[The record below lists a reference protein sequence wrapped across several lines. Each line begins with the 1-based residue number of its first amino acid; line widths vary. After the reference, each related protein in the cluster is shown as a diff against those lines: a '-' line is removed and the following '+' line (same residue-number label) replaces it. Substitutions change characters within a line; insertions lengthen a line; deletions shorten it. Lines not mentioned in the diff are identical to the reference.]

1 MMARIF
7 LGVVIAAGIYLL
19 LRAVLAK
26 KPLSLKQFFSI
37 YVAILLIIG
46 LIGLGL
52 TGRLHPITASLG
64 VGLTVLTRALPM
76 LMRMFQA
83 VNLWRTLKAALGM
96 ASAQRGPKSGN
107 HSEVDSHYLRMRLD
121 HDSGELDGTIL
132 AGRFTGETLSSLTLD
147 ALLAFREE
155 IEEDEASCQ
164 LLDTFL
170 DRYHDWQEQA
180 PSSNAGNLTTQE
192 AEAILGLTP
201 PYDRAAVIAAHR
213 KLMQRH
219 HPDRGGNHEFAA
231 RLNAAKDQILNEC

>member
-1 MMARIF
+1 MARIF

-19 LRAVLAK
+19 LRAVLDK

-96 ASAQRGPKSGN
+96 ASAQQGPKSGN
-107 HSEVDSHYLRMRLD
+107 HSEVDGHYLRMRLD

-132 AGRFTGETLSSLTLD
+132 AGRFTGEVLRYSRPDSPLKRPRQNRCPAHQRRQLD
-147 ALLAFREE
+147 WL
-155 IEEDEASCQ
+155 IKTD
-164 LLDTFL
+164 
-170 DRYHDWQEQA
+170 
-180 PSSNAGNLTTQE
+180 
-192 AEAILGLTP
+192 
-201 PYDRAAVIAAHR
+201 AHR
-213 KLMQRH
+213 K
-219 HPDRGGNHEFAA
+219 AA
-231 RLNAAKDQILNEC
+231 YNGKVAHLL